1 MEFVKTDKVDIQTI
15 GGNQTLNALVIGNPC
30 VHPERIPARAP
41 EVYCERGELAG
52 ATKSRNGH
60 IVIGL
65 MQEGRERGAYY
76 RANSGVV
83 IGSERSAIRIE
94 DPIFVDLD
102 RI

>member
-1 MEFVKTDKVDIQTI
+1 MS
-15 GGNQTLNALVIGNPC
+15 AGNPC

-76 RANSGVV
+76 RANMIEGRCSSRKSQGYRSGM
-83 IGSERSAIRIE
+83 GT
-94 DPIFVDLD
+94 IFVEVAS
-102 RI
+102 INPIVQT